1 MSEYEI
7 ENHLATCRNFFPIRL
22 QFIILPQ
29 KNKLYIG
36 IYFRG
41 NWEGGW
47 VSCDP
52 EWYVNREW
60 S

>member
-1 MSEYEI
+1 MQKLFSHKTTIYYF
-7 ENHLATCRNFFPIRL
+7 ATK
-22 QFIILPQ
+22 